1 MNYLRQTGLL
11 HKVRPVEP
19 IHGRR
24 RRRPLELT
32 EKGLNHARACVR
44 VGVEHREGSEAVAD
58 IGCNHIRIRP
68 AISLRK
74 WTNSV

>member
-1 MNYLRQTGLL
+1 MNYLRHTGLL

-32 EKGLNHARACVR
+32 EEGLNHARAGIR
-44 VGVEHREGSEAVAD
+44 VGMQHGVGSEAAAD